1 MRVTTQMLHNSAA
14 KAGIPIAHSLLNY
27 INKDSDSN
35 NQLNTLLGIGN
46 GEADYAKKTSYDE
59 LNQKAE
65 ELEERLKR
73 FLKKE
78 EVSIFDKARESGS
91 TEEICELV
99 KKLAGNYNSTL
110 SAGTLVSEPLNNFYF
125 EMLKEATADNK
136 EELEKIG
143 ILISVKDGKLSVD
156 SEKLKS
162 CDVDTL
168 ESILGNDGDFQ
179 KKTALI
185 AGKIADNAG
194 ANAESF
200 TSSYGSDGKISAYTA
215 GKYDFIR

>member
-14 KAGIPIAHSLLNY
+14 KAGIPVTHSLLNY
-27 INKDSDSN
+27 INKDSGN
-35 NQLNTLLGIGN
+35 NNLLNTLLGIGKD
-46 GEADYAKKTSYDE
+46 ETDYAKKTSYDE
-59 LNQKAE
+59 LSQKAE
-65 ELEERLKR
+65 ELEESLKR
-73 FLKKE
+73 FLKKD

-99 KKLAGNYNSTL
+99 KKLADNYNSTL

-125 EMLKEATADNK
+125 EMLKEATTDNK
-136 EELEKIG
+136 AELEKIG
-143 ILISVKDGKLSVD
+143 ISISAKDGKLRVD

-168 ESILGNDGDFQ
+168 ESVFGNDGDFQ

-194 ANAESF
+194 ANAESL
-200 TSSYGSDGKISAYTA
+200 TSSYGSDGKLSAYAA
-215 GKYDFIR
+215 GKYDFIG